1 MMFRFRR
8 TIAVVTLATTGA
20 CYTSLPLE
28 SFPPAVGNDLVA
40 MLTDTGSAEMA
51 SVVGPRVTGVS
62 GRYLGLAG
70 DTLLLSVKTVIKRD
84 GNEEFWKG
92 EQVRIPR
99 SDVSSLSKRQFSAVR
114 SGAIVAGLVAVLVT
128 ITGLVYAGHAGSSGT
143 RPPPTQ

>member
-1 MMFRFRR
+1 MFRFRR
-8 TIAVVTLATTGA
+8 AVGLITLATTGA

-40 MLTDTGSAEMA
+40 MLTDTGSAELA
-51 SVVGPRVTGVS
+51 SVVGPRVTGLS

-92 EQVRIPR
+92 EQVGIPR
-99 SDVSSLSKRQFSAVR
+99 ADVASLSKRRFSTVK
-114 SGAIVAGLVAVLVT
+114 SGVIVGGLIATLVA
-128 ITGLVYAGHAGSSGT
+128 ITGLVYAGTAGSH
-143 RPPPTQ
+143 RPPPPPPQ

>member
-1 MMFRFRR
+1 MFRFRR
-8 TIAVVTLATTGA
+8 AIGLITLATTGA

-40 MLTDTGSAEMA
+40 MLTDTGSAELA
-51 SVVGPRVTGVS
+51 SVVGPRVTGLS

-92 EQVRIPR
+92 EQVGIPR
-99 SDVSSLSKRQFSAVR
+99 ADVASLSKRRFSTVK
-114 SGAIVAGLVAVLVT
+114 SGVIVGGLIATLVA
-128 ITGLVYAGHAGSSGT
+128 ITGLVYAGTAGSH
-143 RPPPTQ
+143 RPPPPPPQ